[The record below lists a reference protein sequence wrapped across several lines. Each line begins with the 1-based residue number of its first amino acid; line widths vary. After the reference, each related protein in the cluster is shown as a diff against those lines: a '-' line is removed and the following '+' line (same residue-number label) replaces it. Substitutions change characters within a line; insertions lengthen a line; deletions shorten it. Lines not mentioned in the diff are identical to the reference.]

1 MVLSSVKVYV
11 FLRQRPIDSEPWPLV
26 FANEALANHASDR
39 VSQVIEI
46 ELVPDSQKQL
56 PLDPQ

>member
-1 MVLSSVKVYV
+1 MKVYV